1 MKASRKKKMFEWFK
15 ENQSEISYFIAGWC
29 ALAAI
34 DCFSK
39 GDDLWAVINAV
50 LVYVN
55 IRLAK

>member
-1 MKASRKKKMFEWFK
+1 MHEWFIR
-15 ENQSEISYFIAGWC
+15 NQPKIAMFVAGWC
-29 ALAAI
+29 CLAAI